1 MAANALVR
9 KARLELARVSPPDP
23 KSGASTN
30 SATFA
35 SAASKYNAGAPGG
48 VYRRSSGFAF
58 AHQHPGHLAQPRQAF
73 FQHEIQG
80 TIARE
85 GCPLLWCVQPGPGPI
100 RRLRLRQQ

>member
-1 MAANALVR
+1 MRRSNLPVLSTETCMTIPTVGVEPILRVVVR

-35 SAASKYNAGAPGG
+35 SAAPKYNAGARPAG
-48 VYRRSSGFAF
+48 YARRSSGFAF

-73 FQHEIQG
+73 FQHEIK
-80 TIARE
+80 R
-85 GCPLLWCVQPGPGPI
+85 
-100 RRLRLRQQ
+100 